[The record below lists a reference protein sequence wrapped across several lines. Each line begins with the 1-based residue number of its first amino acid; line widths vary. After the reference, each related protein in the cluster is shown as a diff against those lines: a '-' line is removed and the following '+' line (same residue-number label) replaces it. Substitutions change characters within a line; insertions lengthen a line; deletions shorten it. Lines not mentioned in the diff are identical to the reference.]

1 MKRLTLKSDTIKLS
15 DYYDVYKILLEKD
28 LSILDNLLSKLQTST
43 DYLKSSK
50 KEDKEVII
58 AKIAV
63 KFNYTKQKAEVLKK
77 VLDVPIPIFTFII
90 KKFFYKISLAILKG
104 YNYSMY
110 PSTSCGSFY
119 IRREEVKT
127 NKLRI
132 NWGASNANKARLI
145 KEGVTPYEVLERD
158 KDNNIIKH
166 NNGEKWLMYHTERY
180 MFWWYWSCK
189 SIHSN
194 TTLNYQ
200 YKPSNKKA
208 STSKLET
215 TTVSDG
221 VFLLNS
227 IPYTDKLQRYSITN
241 F

>member
-1 MKRLTLKSDTIKLS
+1 MKKLTLRNNTINLS
-15 DYYDVYKILLEKD
+15 DYFNIYELLISKD
-28 LSILDNLLSKLQTST
+28 LDFFNSITLKLENSIE
-43 DYLKSSK
+43 YLKTSN
-50 KEDKEVII
+50 KEDKDIII
-58 AKIAV
+58 AKIV
-63 KFNYTKQKAEVLKK
+63 NKLQYNKQKVEALQSI
-77 VLDVPIPIFTFII
+77 LNVPLPIFMFII
-90 KKFFYKISLAILKG
+90 KRFFYKISLAILKG

-110 PSTSCGSFY
+110 PSTLCGSFY

-166 NNGEKWLMYHTERY
+166 NNGEKWLLYHTERY

-189 SIHSN
+189 SIK
-194 TTLNYQ
+194 TTQNLNYQ
-200 YKPSNKKA
+200 YKPSNKKT
-208 STSKLET
+208 STVKIESHK
-215 TTVSDG
+215 VPDS

-227 IPYTDKLQRYSITN
+227 IPYNDKLQRYTITN